1 MPLERLSAL
10 AAAGLLLAACGSRP
24 ASTPSTARAGD
35 GATVTVAVAADIT
48 ALFPNGGQNDVT
60 TAAYNASIFQGLV
73 ALDPQ
78 LRLRPALAER
88 WENPDD
94 RTYVFTLRPDARFSD
109 GSPVTAGDVAASLNA
124 VHPRG
129 WETRDYLQAL
139 DSARALDDRRV
150 EVRTH
155 AVSLGFL
162 TRLPWGY
169 VLPARVLDQRPVP
182 ALGSGPYVIEGRQP
196 GRELVLRRNFH
207 HAGPR
212 PAFERARFVVIPD
225 AARRVELVRHG
236 QADVAAHVPPE
247 LAAQLAGPPGPRA
260 LRHTG
265 AETLYLALRVDRP
278 PFSDVR
284 VREAFDLAL
293 DRAEL
298 VRRTLP
304 GGAQAASQLVPPT
317 ILGHARDIRAPRL
330 DRARA
335 RQLLAE
341 AGFAAGL
348 KLRLDGPA
356 NRYAGDLAILDEL
369 ARQLAT
375 VGVRVEVNAQPKG
388 RFYELI
394 DSGASSAHLLGWT
407 CLSGDAGDVL
417 EALLHSRDASGLGL
431 WNTLGLA
438 DAELDRL
445 IERAGRAVS
454 DGERGEA
461 LRAASA
467 RVAELRAVLPL
478 LRPDEIFAVSPRLD
492 WTPPLDG
499 ALRPAEM
506 RPAAP

>member
-1 MPLERLSAL
+1 MTL
-10 AAAGLLLAACGSRP
+10 
-24 ASTPSTARAGD
+24 
-35 GATVTVAVAADIT
+35 AVAADIT

-60 TAAYNASIFQGLV
+60 TGAYNASIFQGLV

-94 RTYVFTLRPDARFSD
+94 RTYVFTLRGDARFSD
-109 GSPVTAGDVAASLNA
+109 GSPVTAADVAASLTA
-124 VHPRG
+124 VHERG

-139 DSARALDDRRV
+139 ESARALDQRRV
-150 EVRTH
+150 EVRTQ

-169 VLPARVLDQRPVP
+169 VLPARVLGLQPVP
-182 ALGSGPYVIEGRQP
+182 PVGSGPYVLEGRQP
-196 GRELVLRRNFH
+196 GRELVLRRNVH
-207 HAGPR
+207 YWGPR
-212 PAFERARFVVIPD
+212 PAFERARFLVIPD
-225 AARRVELVRHG
+225 AARRVNLVRHG
-236 QADVAAHVPPE
+236 RADLAAQVPPG
-247 LAAQLAGPPGPRA
+247 LAAQLPGAPGTRVLRHAGP
-260 LRHTG
+260 
-265 AETLYLALRVDRP
+265 ETLYLALRVDRP
-278 PFSDVR
+278 PFSDAR
-284 VREAFDLAL
+284 VREAFDLAI

-304 GGAQAASQLVPPT
+304 GGAQTASQLVPPA
-317 ILGHARDIRAPRL
+317 ILGHAREIRAARL

-335 RQLLAE
+335 RRLLAE
-341 AGFAAGL
+341 AGLGAGS

-356 NRYAGDLAILDEL
+356 NRYAGDVAILEEL
-369 ARQLAT
+369 ARQLAE
-375 VGVRVEVNAQPKG
+375 VGVSVEVNAQPKG
-388 RFYELI
+388 VFYELI

-417 EALLHSRDASGLGL
+417 EALLHSRDRNGLGL

-438 DAELDRL
+438 DDELDQL
-445 IERAGRAVS
+445 IERAGRAAS

-467 RVAELRAVLPL
+467 RVAELRVLLPL
-478 LRPDEIFAVSPRLD
+478 LQPDEIFAVAPRLD

-506 RPAAP
+506 RPAAR